1 MLDIFIAVGVL
12 VNLFF
17 DFYASGK
24 LTNINLWSKRTKVL
38 LIFLVNLVIL
48 SVTNSQLIA
57 ITIELFSLYYL
68 LKSKNIKFDYA
79 VLGSI
84 LSTMTV
90 SYVGS
95 FIFDFFDLKLVTQYK
110 SYVLL
115 FLPLEI
121 ILYFIGYKL
130 LKKINPYR
138 WLSGSDGFIIFVLIC
153 YTYIVI
159 ITLDN
164 ITYLVSQWV
173 SIIVPILF
181 IIQLVFAG
189 LVLGISRQIRKASV
203 DKKTTETLLFYT
215 KQLEDSQRSLRQFK
229 HDYQNILISMEAEL
243 KDNEN
248 FKELLS
254 YSASYLEKSK
264 AWRFNDLDN
273 VSDPEIKS
281 IVISKLDNCFTNSL
295 PVSFECRQ
303 SLREIQGINKFDLI
317 RLLGIAFDNA
327 IEASEN
333 FTAPEIKVLLLNTD
347 IGFEFEIRN
356 KVAGTFDTTKLQQ
369 AGVTTKEGHAG
380 LGLASAQAI
389 ISNYNNVFLA
399 HAIKDNWFTFTLS
412 VNKAWLIAKLVEIF

>member
-1 MLDIFIAVGVL
+1 MLNIFIVLGVIS
-12 VNLFF
+12 NLFF
-17 DFYASGK
+17 DFYVSEK
-24 LTNINLWSKRTKVL
+24 LLNITVNRFKL
-38 LIFLVNLVIL
+38 LLA
-48 SVTNSQLIA
+48 IA
-57 ITIELFSLYYL
+57 INSTVIMFSNEIVSIIIEAILLYYL
-68 LKSKNIKFDYA
+68 LKPKNVKFNYA
-79 VLGSI
+79 IFGTIVSAM
-84 LSTMTV
+84 MT
-90 SYVGS
+90 SYVIT
-95 FIFDFFDLKLVTQYK
+95 FVFDFFDLKLATQYRN
-110 SYVLL
+110 YVLL

-121 ILYFIGYKL
+121 ILYFIGYKI
-130 LKKINPYR
+130 LKKVNPYR
-138 WLSGSDGFIIFVLIC
+138 RLSDPDGFAIFILIC

-159 ITLDN
+159 ITLD
-164 ITYLVSQWV
+164 Y
-173 SIIVPILF
+173 IINLASRLGSVVVPILF

-189 LVLGISRQIRKASV
+189 LILEISRQIRKASV

-243 KDNEN
+243 KDNDN
-248 FKELLS
+248 FKELLA
-254 YSASYLEKSK
+254 YSASHLEKSK

-303 SLREIQGINKFDLI
+303 PLHEIQGINKFDLI

-412 VNKAWLIAKLVEIF
+412 VNKEE

>member
-1 MLDIFIAVGVL
+1 MFLAWTTLLSFIFLCCCNVFFEFYTLSKLLNKRSTLLIFWGILAVINNLLSNYYNPVIFLITELVLLYLVFKQKKRDYQTMGVIMVISLLSYIPTAVLTVITSLVDEKHLLDYGIQIMFPSILVVVTAYIIFYKLLMKHDIKKFFYPPDGL
-12 VNLFF
+12 VNLF
-17 DFYASGK
+17 
-24 LTNINLWSKRTKVL
+24 
-38 LIFLVNLVIL
+38 LVTYTYGVII
-48 SVTNSQLIA
+48 S
-57 ITIELFSLYYL
+57 
-68 LKSKNIKFDYA
+68 FDYIQFVSLKTA
-79 VLGSI
+79 V
-84 LSTMTV
+84 
-90 SYVGS
+90 
-95 FIFDFFDLKLVTQYK
+95 FIIPIVYLIQ
-110 SYVLL
+110 LL
-115 FLPLEI
+115 FAF
-121 ILYFIGYKL
+121 FI
-130 LKKINPYR
+130 
-138 WLSGSDGFIIFVLIC
+138 SM
-153 YTYIVI
+153 
-159 ITLDN
+159 
-164 ITYLVSQWV
+164 VSH
-173 SIIVPILF
+173 
-181 IIQLVFAG
+181 
-189 LVLGISRQIRKASV
+189 RIRKASV

-243 KDNEN
+243 KDNDN
-248 FKELLS
+248 FKELLA
-254 YSASYLEKSK
+254 YSASHLEKSK

-303 SLREIQGINKFDLI
+303 PLREIQGINKFDLI

-347 IGFEFEIRN
+347 AGFEFEIRN

-412 VNKAWLIAKLVEIF
+412 VNKEE

>member
-1 MLDIFIAVGVL
+1 MFLAWTTLLSFIFLCSCNVFFEFYTLSKLLNKRSTLLIFWGTLGVINNLLSSYYNSLIFVITELSLLYLVFKQKKRDYQTMGVIMVISLLSYIPTAVLTIFTTFVEKKHLFDYEIQVILPAILVVTTAYIIFYKFLMKHDIKKFFYPPDGL
-12 VNLFF
+12 VNLF
-17 DFYASGK
+17 
-24 LTNINLWSKRTKVL
+24 
-38 LIFLVNLVIL
+38 LVTYTYGVII
-48 SVTNSQLIA
+48 S
-57 ITIELFSLYYL
+57 
-68 LKSKNIKFDYA
+68 FDYIQFVSLKTA
-79 VLGSI
+79 V
-84 LSTMTV
+84 
-90 SYVGS
+90 
-95 FIFDFFDLKLVTQYK
+95 FIIPIVYLIQ
-110 SYVLL
+110 LL
-115 FLPLEI
+115 FAF
-121 ILYFIGYKL
+121 FI
-130 LKKINPYR
+130 
-138 WLSGSDGFIIFVLIC
+138 SM
-153 YTYIVI
+153 
-159 ITLDN
+159 
-164 ITYLVSQWV
+164 VSH
-173 SIIVPILF
+173 
-181 IIQLVFAG
+181 
-189 LVLGISRQIRKASV
+189 RIRKASV

-243 KDNEN
+243 KDNDN
-248 FKELLS
+248 FKELLA
-254 YSASYLEKSK
+254 YSASHLEKSK

-303 SLREIQGINKFDLI
+303 PLREIQGINKFDLI

-347 IGFEFEIRN
+347 AGFEFEIRN

-412 VNKAWLIAKLVEIF
+412 VNKEG

>member
-1 MLDIFIAVGVL
+1 MFLAWTTLLSFIFLCCCNVFFEFYTLSKLLNKRSTLLIFWGTLGVINNLLSSYYNSLIFVITELSLLYLVFKQKKRDYQTMGVIMVISLLSYIPTAVLTILTTFVEKKHLFDYEIQVILPAILVVTTAYIIFYKLLMKHDIKKFFYPPDGL
-12 VNLFF
+12 VNLF
-17 DFYASGK
+17 
-24 LTNINLWSKRTKVL
+24 
-38 LIFLVNLVIL
+38 LVTYTYGVII
-48 SVTNSQLIA
+48 S
-57 ITIELFSLYYL
+57 
-68 LKSKNIKFDYA
+68 FDY
-79 VLGSI
+79 I
-84 LSTMTV
+84 HFV
-90 SYVGS
+90 SYKSAV
-95 FIFDFFDLKLVTQYK
+95 FIIPIVYLIQ
-110 SYVLL
+110 LL
-115 FLPLEI
+115 FAF
-121 ILYFIGYKL
+121 FI
-130 LKKINPYR
+130 
-138 WLSGSDGFIIFVLIC
+138 SM
-153 YTYIVI
+153 
-159 ITLDN
+159 
-164 ITYLVSQWV
+164 VSH
-173 SIIVPILF
+173 
-181 IIQLVFAG
+181 
-189 LVLGISRQIRKASV
+189 RIRKASV

-243 KDNEN
+243 KDNDN
-248 FKELLS
+248 FKELLA
-254 YSASYLEKSK
+254 YSASHLEKSK

-295 PVSFECRQ
+295 PVSFECHQ
-303 SLREIQGINKFDLI
+303 PLREIQGINKFDLI

-347 IGFEFEIRN
+347 VGFEFEIRN

-412 VNKAWLIAKLVEIF
+412 VNKEG

>member
-1 MLDIFIAVGVL
+1 MNDNFAI
-12 VNLFF
+12 
-17 DFYASGK
+17 D
-24 LTNINLWSKRTKVL
+24 
-38 LIFLVNLVIL
+38 
-48 SVTNSQLIA
+48 QLIEEIA
-57 ITIELFSLYYL
+57 
-68 LKSKNIKFDYA
+68 SKNKIKSFYPIDIAKALNLPLNTVIKRLNYLVEGGLISLKYEIRCTDDLTQLDLVDKYEE
-79 VLGSI
+79 VLGNY
-84 LSTMTV
+84 L
-90 SYVGS
+90 
-95 FIFDFFDLKLVTQYK
+95 
-110 SYVLL
+110 
-115 FLPLEI
+115 
-121 ILYFIGYKL
+121 
-130 LKKINPYR
+130 N
-138 WLSGSDGFIIFVLIC
+138 C
-153 YTYIVI
+153 YMCNDEKI

-173 SIIVPILF
+173 SIVVPILF

-189 LVLGISRQIRKASV
+189 LILGISRQIRKASV
-203 DKKTTETLLFYT
+203 DKKTTETLFFYT

-243 KDNEN
+243 KDNDN
-248 FKELLS
+248 FKELLA
-254 YSASYLEKSK
+254 YSASHLEKSK

-303 SLREIQGINKFDLI
+303 PLREIQGINKFDLI

-347 IGFEFEIRN
+347 VGFEFEIRN
-356 KVAGTFDTTKLQQ
+356 KVASTFDTTKLQQ

-399 HAIKDNWFTFTLS
+399 RAIKDNWFTFTLY
-412 VNKAWLIAKLVEIF
+412 VNKEG